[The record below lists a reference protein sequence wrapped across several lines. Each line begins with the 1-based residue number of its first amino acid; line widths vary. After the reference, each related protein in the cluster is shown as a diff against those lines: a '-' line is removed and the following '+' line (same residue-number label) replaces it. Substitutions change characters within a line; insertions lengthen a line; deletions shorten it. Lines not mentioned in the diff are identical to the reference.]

1 MKRLLVPV
9 LLTLG
14 LIGCASSPDLPA
26 GYALDPGRPEGLAIV
41 SLTLTGK
48 QLNRISVFEY
58 RLREIPPRGGM
69 FADTRDHYDS
79 PRQHARSVQ
88 AVGENPP
95 GSRSVVIKGVNSAEP
110 LDIGDAGQAQGRL
123 ATVRLPAGEY
133 ELHSWRLREP
143 TPYGEREYKPPQ
155 EFSYR
160 FSVKPGEMTYLG
172 RVNLHLGE
180 RNAVRIS
187 VEDRRQD
194 DLALLGRKHPALA
207 TGKITHAVGSL

>member
-58 RLREIPPRGGM
+58 RLREIQPRGGM
-69 FADTRDHYDS
+69 FADTRDHYES
-79 PRQHARSVQ
+79 SRQHARSVQ
-88 AVGENPP
+88 SVGENPP
-95 GSRSVVIKGVNSAEP
+95 GSRSVVVKGVNSAEP

-123 ATVRLPAGEY
+123 ATVRLPAG
-133 ELHSWRLREP
+133 
-143 TPYGEREYKPPQ
+143 
-155 EFSYR
+155 
-160 FSVKPGEMTYLG
+160 
-172 RVNLHLGE
+172 
-180 RNAVRIS
+180 
-187 VEDRRQD
+187 
-194 DLALLGRKHPALA
+194 
-207 TGKITHAVGSL
+207 